1 MCNFHIWPNREA
13 GLAEIRRVLKPGG
26 TLLLAV
32 RTAPRRPG
40 KYPPGLDEDAIR
52 RAVAEVEAA
61 RFDDLRLERRDTGRQ
76 VVCTIGRK
84 TGGEVDTDRLP
95 RTVNA

>member
-1 MCNFHIWPNREA
+1 MQLPH
-13 GLAEIRRVLKPGG
+13 LAEPRSGARRDPTGAEARRHVAPGG
-26 TLLLAV
+26 AYRAEETGQV
-32 RTAPRRPG
+32 P
-40 KYPPGLDEDAIR
+40 PPGLDEDAIR

-76 VVCTIGRK
+76 VVCIIGRK